1 MAGKLIRLRPG
12 NFPLTGESAANADT
26 PSNPHDLSS
35 PGGQD
40 AADRPGAEVV
50 RLAVHGRH
58 AKAAESGPDPLPALA
73 LRSAERR
80 RWSAELAGSAL
91 AVMVVHGVGGIGK
104 SVLAGQ
110 IAARLPDLDPDCAT
124 ASLTGEVTPD
134 TFLAAVCT
142 AVRRHPLAADR
153 GGAVASAV
161 AAVDRAVL
169 PWPQRMSLLREH
181 VLGRVPL
188 LLVLDDFDE
197 NLSLDAG
204 TCTIRDPELVGVLKF
219 WAGRPHRG
227 RLLITCRHRFA
238 VPEVAGRRIA
248 FRPLGPLSQAG
259 AIDLATSLP
268 ALGRLGE
275 QDLDLAWRL
284 LGGHPR
290 AMEYLDGLLA
300 SGQVR
305 FADLADRLGA
315 LLPDITGTPA
325 PRPAA
330 VRPGAARPGA
340 AVRSGAAAGA
350 PAAPTELPLPVA
362 EAAALAVSGALL
374 AELFDRLSPASQG
387 LLARASAYREPIGR
401 DVLLL
406 PVGQYSPAELTSL
419 LDECRVTGLLT
430 ADPGAEPPSVSVHP
444 WTATE
449 VQQLLLAR
457 DRGAELADAHHRA
470 AEYWR
475 WRLTS
480 WPQDEHAQREARY
493 HLLQVNELERPPGV
507 EGRHR
512 AARDVPMRRLR
523 RRLRPYAV
531 ATVAVAVTA
540 FLTAEFSGALSTD
553 RLTSSVT
560 TTSGVPIG
568 AAAAAARAQAASW
581 VTSQVSRAD
590 IVACDPA
597 MCTVLQAHGVP
608 GGDLLVLRPGSADP
622 LGSDVVVAT
631 PAVRNQFGA
640 RLAGVYAPQV
650 LASFG
655 TGAQEIQV
663 RAVAPDGAAAFRAA
677 LAADLSARRTAGR
690 QLAHNPRLTIPGP
703 ARAALQAGRV
713 DSRLLVVLAALAA
726 NQRLTILSF
735 GSSGPGAGADTP
747 LRRVQVTADHATVTA
762 MLAFVQAQRVPYRP
776 AHATIT
782 RATITRAFITRAAV
796 TRSDATQAGGASTHA
811 GGASAHAAS
820 VLTVEFA
827 APSPAGLLDTQTVP

>member
-35 PGGQD
+35 PEGGD
-40 AADRPGAEVV
+40 VAGGPGAEVV
-50 RLAVHGRH
+50 RLAGYGRH
-58 AKAAESGPDPLPALA
+58 AKATESQPDPIPALA
-73 LRSAERR
+73 IRSAERR

-91 AVMVVHGVGGIGK
+91 AAMVVHGIGGIGK
-104 SVLAGQ
+104 SVLAAQ
-110 IAARLPDLDPDCAT
+110 IAARLPDLDPGCVT

-153 GGAVASAV
+153 GGTVASAV

-188 LLVLDDFDE
+188 LLLLDDFDA

-238 VPEVAGRRIA
+238 VPEVAGRRIG

-300 SGQVR
+300 GGQVR
-305 FADLADRLGA
+305 FADLAGRLRV
-315 LLPDITGTPA
+315 LLPPATGIPAPRAGTPA
-325 PRPAA
+325 P
-330 VRPGAARPGA
+330 
-340 AVRSGAAAGA
+340 AG
-350 PAAPTELPLPVA
+350 PAAPTELPPPVA
-362 EAAALAVSGALL
+362 EAAALAVSDALL

-387 LLARASAYREPIGR
+387 LLARASVYREPIGR

-457 DRGAELADAHHRA
+457 DRDAELADAHHRA

-480 WPQDEHAQREARY
+480 WPQDQHAQREARY
-493 HLLQVNELERPPGV
+493 HLLQVNELERPPSA

-560 TTSGVPIG
+560 TTSGALTG
-568 AAAAAARAQAASW
+568 AAAAARAQAASW

-655 TGAQEIQV
+655 TGAQQIEV
-663 RAVAPDGAAAFRAA
+663 RAVAPDGAAAFQAA
-677 LAADLSARRTAGR
+677 LAADLAARRTAGR
-690 QLAHNPRLTIPGP
+690 QLVHNPRLTIAGP
-703 ARAALQAGRV
+703 ARAELQAGRV
-713 DSRLLVVLAALAA
+713 DSRLLVVLAALTAD
-726 NQRLTILSF
+726 QRLTIISF
-735 GSSGPGAGADTP
+735 GSSGPGAGADSP
-747 LRRVQVTADHATVTA
+747 LRSVQVAADHATVTA

-776 AHATIT
+776 A
-782 RATITRAFITRAAV
+782 R
-796 TRSDATQAGGASTHA
+796 
-811 GGASAHAAS
+811 ASAHAAS
-820 VLTVEFA
+820 VLTVGFA

>member
-1 MAGKLIRLRPG
+1 MAGKLTRLRPG

-35 PGGQD
+35 LADRPAPGGSSAGGQD
-40 AADRPGAEVV
+40 AAGGPGAEVV
-50 RLAVHGRH
+50 RLAGYGRH
-58 AKAAESGPDPLPALA
+58 AKAAESGPDPLPILA

-91 AVMVVHGVGGIGK
+91 AGMVVHGVGGIGK

-110 IAARLPDLDPDCAT
+110 IAARLPDLDPDCTT

-153 GGAVASAV
+153 GGTVASAV

-204 TCTIRDPELVGVLKF
+204 TCTIRDPELVAVLKF
-219 WAGRPHRG
+219 WADRPHRG

-290 AMEYLDGLLA
+290 AMEYLDGLLTG
-300 SGQVR
+300 GQVR

-315 LLPDITGTPA
+315 LLPDVTGTPAPRLTPA

-330 VRPGAARPGA
+330 R
-340 AVRSGAAAGA
+340 AGA

-419 LDECRVTGLLT
+419 LDECRATGLLT

-457 DRGAELADAHHRA
+457 DRGAELADAHQRA

-480 WPQDEHAQREARY
+480 WPQDQHAQREARY
-493 HLLQVNELERPPGV
+493 HLLQVSELEQPPGV

-512 AARDVPMRRLR
+512 AARDVPMGRLR

-553 RLTSSVT
+553 RLTSAVT
-560 TTSGVPIG
+560 TTSGVPAG

-581 VTSQVSRAD
+581 VTSEVSRAD

-655 TGAQEIQV
+655 TGAQQIEV
-663 RAVAPDGAAAFRAA
+663 RAVAPDGAAAFRAE
-677 LAADLSARRTAGR
+677 LAADQSDRRTAGR
-690 QLAHNPRLTIPGP
+690 QLAHNPRLTIAGP

-713 DSRLLVVLAALAA
+713 DSRLLVVLAALTA

-735 GSSGPGAGADTP
+735 GSSGPGAGASTP

-762 MLAFVQAQRVPYRP
+762 MLAFVQAQRAPYRP

-782 RATITRAFITRAAV
+782 GAFITRAAAIPPGA
-796 TRSDATQAGGASTHA
+796 TQPGATHLDATQP
-811 GGASAHAAS
+811 
-820 VLTVEFA
+820 A
-827 APSPAGLLDTQTVP
+827 APRPAPPPC

>member
-35 PGGQD
+35 PEGGD
-40 AADRPGAEVV
+40 AAGGPGAEVV
-50 RLAVHGRH
+50 RLAGYGRH
-58 AKAAESGPDPLPALA
+58 AKATESQPDPIPALA
-73 LRSAERR
+73 IRSAERR

-91 AVMVVHGVGGIGK
+91 AGMVVHGVGGIGK
-104 SVLAGQ
+104 SVLAAQ
-110 IAARLPDLDPDCAT
+110 IAARLPDLDPGCVT

-153 GGAVASAV
+153 GGTVASAV

-181 VLGRVPL
+181 VLGRMPL
-188 LLVLDDFDE
+188 LLVLDDFDD

-238 VPEVAGRRIA
+238 VPEVAGRRIG

-300 SGQVR
+300 GGQVR
-305 FADLADRLGA
+305 FADLAGRLRA
-315 LLPDITGTPA
+315 LLPPVTGTPA
-325 PRPAA
+325 PRPGTA
-330 VRPGAARPGA
+330 VPA
-340 AVRSGAAAGA
+340 A
-350 PAAPTELPLPVA
+350 PAAPTELPPPVA

-387 LLARASAYREPIGR
+387 LLARASVYREPIGR

-419 LDECRVTGLLT
+419 LDECRVTGLLI

-457 DRGAELADAHHRA
+457 ERGAELADAHHRA

-480 WPQDEHAQREARY
+480 WPQDQHAQREARY
-493 HLLQVNELERPPGV
+493 HLLQVNELERPPSA

-560 TTSGVPIG
+560 TTSGAPTG
-568 AAAAAARAQAASW
+568 AAAAAARTQAASW

-608 GGDLLVLRPGSADP
+608 GGDLLMLRPGSADP

-655 TGAQEIQV
+655 TGAQRIEV
-663 RAVAPDGAAAFRAA
+663 RAVAPDGAAAFQAA
-677 LAADLSARRTAGR
+677 LAADLATRRTAGR
-690 QLAHNPRLTIPGP
+690 QLVHNPRLTIAGP
-703 ARAALQAGRV
+703 ARAELQTGRV
-713 DSRLLVVLAALAA
+713 DSRLLVVLAALTA
-726 NQRLTILSF
+726 NQRLTIISF

-747 LRRVQVTADHATVTA
+747 LRSVQVTADHATVTA

-776 AHATIT
+776 A
-782 RATITRAFITRAAV
+782 RAAMTRAFVTQAAV
-796 TRSDATQAGGASTHA
+796 THPGATQAGR
-811 GGASAHAAS
+811 ASAHAAS
-820 VLTVEFA
+820 VLTVGFA

>member
-26 PSNPHDLSS
+26 PSNPHDWSS
-35 PGGQD
+35 PGGGD
-40 AADRPGAEVV
+40 AAGGPGAEVV
-50 RLAVHGRH
+50 RLAGYGRH
-58 AKAAESGPDPLPALA
+58 AKATESQPDPIPALA
-73 LRSAERR
+73 IRSAERR

-91 AVMVVHGVGGIGK
+91 AGMVVHGVGGIGK
-104 SVLAGQ
+104 SVLAAQ
-110 IAARLPDLDPDCAT
+110 IAARLPDLDPGCVT

-153 GGAVASAV
+153 GGTVASAV

-188 LLVLDDFDE
+188 LLVLDDFDD

-238 VPEVAGRRIA
+238 VPEVAGRRIG

-300 SGQVR
+300 GGQVR
-305 FADLADRLGA
+305 FADLAGRLRA
-315 LLPDITGTPA
+315 LRPPVTGTPA
-325 PRPAA
+325 PRPGTAA
-330 VRPGAARPGA
+330 PA
-340 AVRSGAAAGA
+340 A
-350 PAAPTELPLPVA
+350 PAAPTELPPPVA

-387 LLARASAYREPIGR
+387 LLARASVYREPIGR

-480 WPQDEHAQREARY
+480 WPQDQHAQREARY
-493 HLLQVNELERPPGV
+493 HLLQVNELERPPSA

-560 TTSGVPIG
+560 TTSGAPTG
-568 AAAAAARAQAASW
+568 AAAAAARTQAASW

-655 TGAQEIQV
+655 TGAQQIEV
-663 RAVAPDGAAAFRAA
+663 RAVAPDGAAAFQAA
-677 LAADLSARRTAGR
+677 LAADLAARRTAGR
-690 QLAHNPRLTIPGP
+690 QLVHNPRLTIAGP
-703 ARAALQAGRV
+703 ARAELQAGRV
-713 DSRLLVVLAALAA
+713 DSRLLVVLAALTAD
-726 NQRLTILSF
+726 QRLTIISF

-747 LRRVQVTADHATVTA
+747 LRSVQVTADHATVTA

-776 AHATIT
+776 ARAAMT
-782 RATITRAFITRAAV
+782 RASITQAAV
-796 TRSDATQAGGASTHA
+796 THPGATQTGR
-811 GGASAHAAS
+811 ASAHAAS

>member
-35 PGGQD
+35 PGSPNPNPD
-40 AADRPGAEVV
+40 AADGPGAEVV
-50 RLAVHGRH
+50 RLAGYGRH
-58 AKAAESGPDPLPALA
+58 AKAAESGPDPLPVLA

-91 AVMVVHGVGGIGK
+91 AGMVVHGVGGIGK
-104 SVLAGQ
+104 SVLAAQ
-110 IAARLPDLDPDCAT
+110 IAARLPDLDPGCAT

-153 GGAVASAV
+153 GGTVASAV

-219 WAGRPHRG
+219 WANRPHRG

-238 VPEVAGRRIA
+238 VPEVASRRIA

-284 LGGHPR
+284 LAGHPR

-300 SGQVR
+300 GGQAR
-305 FADLADRLGA
+305 FADLADRLAA
-315 LLPDITGTPA
+315 LLPEVTGTPA
-325 PRPAA
+325 PRPGA
-330 VRPGAARPGA
+330 VAPA
-340 AVRSGAAAGA
+340 A

-374 AELFDRLSPASQG
+374 AGLFDRLSPASQG
-387 LLARASAYREPIGR
+387 LLARASVYREPIGR

-480 WPQDEHAQREARY
+480 WPQDQHAQREARY
-493 HLLQVNELERPPGV
+493 HLLQVNELERPPSA

-512 AARDVPMRRLR
+512 AARDVPMRRLW
-523 RRLRPYAV
+523 RRLGPYAV
-531 ATVAVAVTA
+531 AAVAVAVTA

-560 TTSGVPIG
+560 TTSSAPTG
-568 AAAAAARAQAASW
+568 AAAAAARTQAASW

-655 TGAQEIQV
+655 TGAQQIEV

-690 QLAHNPRLTIPGP
+690 QLARNPRLTIAGP

-713 DSRLLVVLAALAA
+713 DSRLLVVLAALTAD
-726 NQRLTILSF
+726 QRLTILSF
-735 GSSGPGAGADTP
+735 GGSGPGAGADTP

-782 RATITRAFITRAAV
+782 RAFVTRAAV
-796 TRSDATQAGGASTHA
+796 TQPDANQAR
-811 GGASAHAAS
+811 AAS

>member
-26 PSNPHDLSS
+26 PSNPHDLSY
-35 PGGQD
+35 PEGGD
-40 AADRPGAEVV
+40 AAGGPGAEVV
-50 RLAVHGRH
+50 RLAGYGRH
-58 AKAAESGPDPLPALA
+58 AKATESQPDPIPALA
-73 LRSAERR
+73 IRSAERR

-91 AVMVVHGVGGIGK
+91 AGMVVHGVGGIGK
-104 SVLAGQ
+104 SVLAAQ
-110 IAARLPDLDPDCAT
+110 IAARLPDLDPGCVT

-153 GGAVASAV
+153 GGTVASAV

-188 LLVLDDFDE
+188 LLVLDDFDD

-238 VPEVAGRRIA
+238 VPEVAGRRIG

-300 SGQVR
+300 GGQVR
-305 FADLADRLGA
+305 FADLAGRLRA
-315 LLPDITGTPA
+315 LLPPVTGTPA
-325 PRPAA
+325 PRPGTAA
-330 VRPGAARPGA
+330 PA
-340 AVRSGAAAGA
+340 A
-350 PAAPTELPLPVA
+350 PAAPTELPPPVA

-387 LLARASAYREPIGR
+387 LLARASVYREPIGR

-480 WPQDEHAQREARY
+480 WPQDQHAQREARY
-493 HLLQVNELERPPGV
+493 HLLQVNELERPPSA

-560 TTSGVPIG
+560 TTSGAPTG
-568 AAAAAARAQAASW
+568 AAAAAARTQAASW
-581 VTSQVSRAD
+581 VTSQVSQAD

-655 TGAQEIQV
+655 TGAQQIEV
-663 RAVAPDGAAAFRAA
+663 RAVAPDGAAAFQAA
-677 LAADLSARRTAGR
+677 LAADLAARRTAGR
-690 QLAHNPRLTIPGP
+690 QLVHNPRLTIAGP
-703 ARAALQAGRV
+703 ARAELQAGRV
-713 DSRLLVVLAALAA
+713 DSRLLVVLAALTAD
-726 NQRLTILSF
+726 QRLTIISF

-747 LRRVQVTADHATVTA
+747 LRSVQVTADHATVTA

-776 AHATIT
+776 A
-782 RATITRAFITRAAV
+782 RAAMTRAFISHAAV
-796 TRSDATQAGGASTHA
+796 THPGATQTGR
-811 GGASAHAAS
+811 ASAHATS